1 MKNYYNF
8 KNHFIALSLMLLSFV
23 SAYSQTQFTV
33 VPTGGTAGNTN
44 GSGGDPICRFFN
56 SIRFQVVYTVAE
68 LNAAGMSGPT
78 QIDRLAWNVT
88 ESSVS
93 LGNYTISMGHTAA
106 TNSAAHN
113 VDATTTVKT
122 PFTYSVALGYNDIIF
137 DTPFTWNGSSNIVV
151 EICTG
156 AANPFSS
163 PYGGVESINGITSAA
178 RYYRVDGT
186 SACATNT
193 SSTVTTKPLV
203 RFTGTLLNPAPATL
217 TQAPGIPTCSA
228 GSDLSVSGT
237 PLANNTWYWQTSA
250 TGTSTALPY
259 TGPYTVLANGT
270 YYIRSFNSVYSNWS
284 NASSIVVSN
293 FPVATP
299 PLAAVAT
306 TDPSCVPLGS
316 SLSVSSAPAGYE
328 YYWQGTNATGS
339 SNALPATTPYA
350 YTASGTYYVAAYET
364 ASGCWSNGV
373 GTAVTVNSTIPA
385 SPVVTTSAY
394 NYCSGV
400 ITAPISATV
409 PTLIVSG
416 TCAVSASASGND
428 NTGVTA
434 TVNNF
439 TCAPGTITGASLS
452 ASIGTQC
459 PNWYYYSIVVNGVT
473 VATTQ
478 CNQSNFNLT
487 PYLPLTSVSIVS
499 ENNPADSPDFV
510 TMNLTVDLSYT
521 APASPQPAY
530 TLSWYDASTSGN
542 MLGTSAPFETIGT
555 SVLPAATNGSYN
567 FYVQTELAGCSS
579 AARQLVTVNVT
590 DVNATLTPI
599 NVTCNGGNNG
609 SFALGTV
616 QCGTAPFTYS
626 VNGGAYGPIPTD
638 LVAGTYSIVMQD
650 VNGLFSAPIQV
661 VLTQPAAPANV
672 AMGQINYYTAD
683 VSWTTTGNETQWN
696 VEVGPAGFTPGTG
709 TSYTS
714 SATSYTLPG
723 LTEDT
728 DYDVYISAICGPNPE
743 LSDVVSFSTNPGF
756 FTFDNQCGPGYN
768 DISATGVGTDLFD
781 DNEIGFTLPWTL
793 DFQGTSVT
801 QLTIG
806 NNGGIIFN
814 TLTGN
819 LNWTNT
825 SMTTAA
831 AGLYPYWDDLLSNGG
846 AVYTEIVGTAPN
858 RSAIIQW
865 NVSSYGPS
873 TKYAFQVVIEEATDE
888 IYYIYDNT
896 VVGDAS
902 YDNGVSA
909 TIGVAG
915 PLTDIDVS
923 LNNTSYLLNNSCA
936 HFYNALCPNPTN
948 MVTTVFQEEIDLDWT
963 AGAYGETDWTVIY
976 GPVGFDPA
984 TSGTI
989 LTTSVSAIQ
998 ITGLTQVTEYDIYIY
1013 SECTIDNLTSDGF
1026 LVNAV
1031 TLPWCPDPITLN
1043 ATSEVD
1049 SILMTWDWI
1058 PAIGATNGGISSFNI
1073 EYGQTGYN
1081 LYSGTEIVANG
1092 VDFADTIDNAAFL
1105 PGQVI
1110 DVYVQSVCGVDS
1122 SNYVGPFTIVM
1133 PLSNDTVC
1141 GAEELMVDGTV
1152 YIFNNTG
1159 ATVTSGETGIVPSQT
1174 GYNATELPQAG
1185 WGQPTLQR
1193 TTWFTFTAPASGSIR
1208 FSGEDVDAFWSQIAI
1223 YDAPI
1228 CNDFNTFE
1236 LLAASDQAT
1245 VTTTTVGNTT
1255 TIDTFK
1261 VAPNFT
1267 ICGLTPGNTY
1277 YIMHDS
1283 WAGASGAS
1291 TLQGEYS
1298 IAMTPITLEA
1308 GTFVDVLDA
1317 CTGTSVVLF
1326 DGIAGYEAEGTWT
1339 AELAPAGTGLTDSLF
1354 NTSGLGYQVFDFE
1367 YRVTDGCAYDSIVA
1381 QVQIFP
1387 LSSAGT
1393 DGTITVCRNEPVDLL
1408 SGLGGNVDLGGSWYN
1423 PSNQLMPSSSIYASN
1438 IPGQF
1443 NYDYIT
1449 GNGVCPDDTANVL
1462 LTVGTCNW
1470 ANLEEMYFSS
1480 MTLLPNPT
1488 NGLVYITNEGNSEVF
1503 NYDVIDIDGRVIAS
1517 KANAINGASTT
1528 TIDLTGKVTGMYMI
1542 RVYNGNAEKVFRVV
1556 LQ

>member
-1 MKNYYNF
+1 MKKFYNYAKF
-8 KNHFIALSLMLLSFV
+8 LLLLVGLSF
-23 SAYSQTQFTV
+23 AYSSSAQCNISVTFSSTGYGDVTTWQLLDGSGATV
-33 VPTGGTAGNTN
+33 LSGGTYGFGYTDVQNTIGSNPPYSLSVTVNNANWCDNTPNYSVTVGGVQDIAGTVNVGCTN
-44 GSGGDPICRFFN
+44 GS
-56 SIRFQVVYTVAE
+56 
-68 LNAAGMSGPT
+68 
-78 QIDRLAWNVT
+78 VT
-88 ESSVS
+88 
-93 LGNYTISMGHTAA
+93 LPL
-106 TNSAAHN
+106 NSAFVGCSA
-113 VDATTTVKT
+113 VQ
-122 PFTYSVALGYNDIIF
+122 P
-137 DTPFTWNGSSNIVV
+137 P
-151 EICTG
+151 
-156 AANPFSS
+156 S
-163 PYGGVESINGITSAA
+163 PLQ
-178 RYYRVDGT
+178 D
-186 SACATNT
+186 
-193 SSTVTTKPLV
+193 
-203 RFTGTLLNPAPATL
+203 PAS
-217 TQAPGIPTCSA
+217 PTCSA
-228 GSDLSVSGT
+228 GTALTVAGS
-237 PLANNTWYWQTSA
+237 PAANNVWYWQTSA
-250 TGTSTALPY
+250 TGTLTTNPY
-259 TGPYTVLANGT
+259 LGAYNVYNNGT
-270 YYIRSFNSVYSNWS
+270 YYVRSLNTVTNIWSTSSSV
-284 NASSIVVSN
+284 IVSN
-293 FPVATP
+293 MPVATT
-299 PLAAVAT
+299 PLAPIAGANPACVTNGT
-306 TDPSCVPLGS
+306 TL
-316 SLSVSSAPAGYE
+316 SLNSPIPGYE
-328 YYWQGTNATGS
+328 YYWQGTTVNGV
-339 SNALPATTPYA
+339 SNANNASTPLPVTTTGTYTVAAFDPATQCWSPTASTLVTVDTYIPQQPTVTVSNYNICSGETTLPISIDPFASSGNVTLSFGTNLNSPGPATLFPVTVPALPSGATITSAQLLVTSVNSINGSWRSEARVGLSGIFTLAATQISALNSGGLITPDPVINLTSFPTTGGTLNLVLSESYDDGSFNVPNTIDATFGQVQLVINYTVPATT
-350 YTASGTYYVAAYET
+350 V
-364 ASGCWSNGV
+364 
-373 GTAVTVNSTIPA
+373 
-385 SPVVTTSAY
+385 
-394 NYCSGV
+394 
-400 ITAPISATV
+400 
-409 PTLIVSG
+409 
-416 TCAVSASASGND
+416 
-428 NTGVTA
+428 
-434 TVNNF
+434 
-439 TCAPGTITGASLS
+439 
-452 ASIGTQC
+452 
-459 PNWYYYSIVVNGVT
+459 
-473 VATTQ
+473 
-478 CNQSNFNLT
+478 
-487 PYLPLTSVSIVS
+487 
-499 ENNPADSPDFV
+499 
-510 TMNLTVDLSYT
+510 
-521 APASPQPAY
+521 
-530 TLSWYDASTSGN
+530 SWYDAATAGN
-542 MLGTSAPFETIGT
+542 TLGTGTPFETVGT
-555 SVLPAATNGSYN
+555 SVLSNPATFGTYEFYAGS
-567 FYVQTELAGCSS
+567 VSGGCTSVN
-579 AARQLVTVNVT
+579 RTLVTVNVV
-590 DVNATLTPI
+590 DVNAVLTPI
-599 NVTCNGGNNG
+599 NATCNGGNNG

-616 QCGTAPFTYS
+616 ECGATPFTYS
-626 VNGGAYGPIPTD
+626 LDNGVTFGAIPTN
-638 LVAGTYSIVMQD
+638 LSAGNYSVIIED
-650 VNGLFSAPIQV
+650 ANGLQSGNILV
-661 VLTQPAAPANV
+661 VVAQPAAPSNV
-672 AMGQINYYTAD
+672 TMGQINYFSAE
-683 VSWTTTGNETQWN
+683 VSWTTTGNETSWN

-709 TSYTS
+709 TSYT
-714 SATSYTLPG
+714 ANTNFFTIPG

-756 FTFDNQCGPGYN
+756 FTFDNQCGPGFI
-768 DISATGVGTDLFD
+768 DISATGTNLNLFD
-781 DNEIGFTLPWTL
+781 DTQAGITLPWAW
-793 DFQGTSVT
+793 DVNGVAVN
-801 QLTIG
+801 TITVG
-806 NNGGIIFN
+806 NNGGVLFN
-814 TLTGN
+814 TTTGFVGYN
-819 LNWTNT
+819 SVANGMFPYIQDLN
-825 SMTTAA
+825 TAL
-831 AGLYPYWDDLLSNGG
+831 AGGG
-846 AVYTEIVGTAPN
+846 VYYQNIGTAPN
-858 RSAIIQW
+858 QQ
-865 NVSSYGPS
+865 
-873 TKYAFQVVIEEATDE
+873 FVIMWQDLAHYTFPAATDGATFELIVDEATGE
-888 IYYIYDNT
+888 IYFVYEDVNM
-896 VVGDAS
+896 S
-902 YDNGVSA
+902 NPSWDNGADAEITINTANGNAQVSMNNA
-909 TIGVAG
+909 TY
-915 PLTDIDVS
+915 LT
-923 LNNTSYLLNNSCA
+923 NNSCA

-948 MVTTVFQEEIDLDWT
+948 MVTTVSQEQIDLDWT

-989 LTTSVSAIQ
+989 LTTTTSDIQ

-1049 SILMTWDWI
+1049 SIMMTWDWI
-1058 PAIGATNGGISSFNI
+1058 PAVGATNGGISSFNI

-1081 LYSGTEIVANG
+1081 LYSGTELVANG

-1122 SNYVGPFTIVM
+1122 SNYVGPFTITM
-1133 PLSNDTVC
+1133 PISNDTVC

-1159 ATVTSGETGIVPSQT
+1159 ATVTAGETGIVPSQT
-1174 GYNATELPQAG
+1174 GYNATDLPQAG

-1245 VTTTTVGNTT
+1245 VTTTTIGNTT

-1298 IAMTPITLEA
+1298 IAMTPINLEA

-1326 DGIAGYEAEGTWT
+1326 DGIAGYQAAGSWT

-1393 DGTITVCRNEPVDLL
+1393 DGTITVCKNEPVDLL

-1423 PSNQLMPSSSIYASN
+1423 PSNQLMPSSSIYASS

-1462 LTVGTCNW
+1462 LTVDPTCDWLNV
-1470 ANLEEMYFSS
+1470 EEMYFSS

-1488 NGLVYITNEGNSEVF
+1488 NGLVYITNEGNSEVY
-1503 NYDVIDIDGRVIAS
+1503 NYEVIDVDGRVIAS

>member
-1 MKNYYNF
+1 MKKLLLLIIGVVSVFSYSFATTCPGATAIPAAPSLPYTQALVCGTGNDMNSGNMTVCGNSSYVGGLESVYSWTPTGNYSGVT
-8 KNHFIALSLMLLSFV
+8 IAYTGQTWSGIFLYAGCPTSGGTCVGNITDGNASKTLTVTGNIVAGTTYYIVFDTWPTPASPCPGSFTLNGTLIPACTAPPTAGSIAAAANPV
-23 SAYSQTQFTV
+23 CSSVNNALTI
-33 VPTGGTAGNTN
+33 TGGT
-44 GSGGDPICRFFN
+44 SGTGQTYQWQSSSD
-56 SIRFQVVYTVAE
+56 
-68 LNAAGMSGPT
+68 G
-78 QIDRLAWNVT
+78 VT
-88 ESSVS
+88 
-93 LGNYTISMGHTAA
+93 
-106 TNSAAHN
+106 
-113 VDATTTVKT
+113 
-122 PFTYSVALGYNDIIF
+122 YNDIVGATS
-137 DTPFTWNGSSNIVV
+137 DSYNSN
-151 EICTG
+151 
-156 AANPFSS
+156 
-163 PYGGVESINGITSAA
+163 
-178 RYYRVDGT
+178 
-186 SACATNT
+186 
-193 SSTVTTKPLV
+193 
-203 RFTGTLLNPAPATL
+203 
-217 TQAPGIPTCSA
+217 
-228 GSDLSVSGT
+228 
-237 PLANNTWYWQTSA
+237 QTSA
-250 TGTSTALPY
+250 T
-259 TGPYTVLANGT
+259 
-270 YYIRSFNSVYSNWS
+270 YYQC
-284 NASSIVVSN
+284 VVTCSG
-293 FPVATP
+293 
-299 PLAAVAT
+299 LSAT
-306 TDPSCVPLGS
+306 TTPVFVTMNSFIDCYCSSAALFTSDEEIYNVTINGGSTDPLYASAAGCSTPAPGPGS
-316 SLSVSSAPAGYE
+316 SLGLYSNFKSLAPITTIAGG
-328 YYWQGTNATGS
+328 QTVNFSIVQDDCDG
-339 SNALPATTPYA
+339 P
-350 YTASGTYYVAAYET
+350 TY
-364 ASGCWSNGV
+364 WSNGV
-373 GTAVTVNSTIPA
+373 AMWVDFNQNGVFTDAGEQVFVEATTTAGPRTINGSFVVPANAVPGNTVVRIICAEGLSGASLTPCLSYGYGETEDHLITISCPTFA
-385 SPVVTTSAY
+385 GVTTVDA
-394 NYCSGV
+394 GV
-400 ITAPISATV
+400 CAGNTV
-409 PTLIVSG
+409 TLTGSV
-416 TCAVSASASGND
+416 ASALPTTISWWDAAVG
-428 NTGVTA
+428 
-434 TVNNF
+434 
-439 TCAPGTITGASLS
+439 GTQVGTGASFTTPTL
-452 ASIGTQC
+452 
-459 PNWYYYSIVVNGVT
+459 
-473 VATTQ
+473 VA
-478 CNQSNFNLT
+478 N
-487 PYLPLTSVSIVS
+487 
-499 ENNPADSPDFV
+499 
-510 TMNLTVDLSYT
+510 
-521 APASPQPAY
+521 
-530 TLSWYDASTSGN
+530 
-542 MLGTSAPFETIGT
+542 
-555 SVLPAATNGSYN
+555 ATYWSQEDY
-567 FYVQTELAGCSS
+567 AGCPSS
-579 AARQLVTVNVT
+579 ARDQVDITVTGVDVVLVPVNVS
-590 DVNATLTPI
+590 
-599 NVTCNGGNNG
+599 CNGNNNG
-609 SFALGTV
+609 SFTQTTV
-616 QCGTAPFTYS
+616 ACGTGPFEYS
-626 VNGGAYGPIPTD
+626 LDNGVTFGPIPTD
-638 LVAGTYSIVMQD
+638 LVAGTYSVIVQD
-650 VNGLFSAPIQV
+650 DLGFTSVAYQV
-661 VLTQPAAPANV
+661 IVTQPAAPAALTLV
-672 AMGQINYYTAD
+672 DANYYSAD
-683 VSWTTTGNETQWN
+683 VSWTTTGDETSWN
-696 VEVGPAGFTPGTG
+696 VEYGPAGFTPGTG
-709 TSYTS
+709 TVITAFTNF
-714 SATSYTLPG
+714 ATFTN
-723 LTEDT
+723 LTVDT
-728 DYDVYISAICGPNPE
+728 DYEFYVTPVCGANPE
-743 LSDVVSFSTNPGF
+743 TSGPAAFSTNPGF

-831 AGLYPYWDDLLSNGG
+831 TGLYPYWDDLLSNGG

-873 TKYAFQVVIEEATDE
+873 TEYAFQVVIEEATDE

-896 VVGDAS
+896 VVGDAF

-963 AGAYGETDWTVIY
+963 AGPYGETDWTVIY

-1092 VDFADTIDNAAFL
+1092 VDFADSVVSASFL

-1122 SNYVGPFTIVM
+1122 SNYAGPFTIVM

-1423 PSNQLMPSSSIYASN
+1423 PSNQLMPSSSIYASS

-1462 LTVGTCNW
+1462 LTVDGTCDWLNV
-1470 ANLEEMYFSS
+1470 EEMYFSS

-1488 NGLVYITNEGNSEVF
+1488 NGLVYITNEGNSEVY
-1503 NYDVIDIDGRVIAS
+1503 NYEVIDIDGRVIAS